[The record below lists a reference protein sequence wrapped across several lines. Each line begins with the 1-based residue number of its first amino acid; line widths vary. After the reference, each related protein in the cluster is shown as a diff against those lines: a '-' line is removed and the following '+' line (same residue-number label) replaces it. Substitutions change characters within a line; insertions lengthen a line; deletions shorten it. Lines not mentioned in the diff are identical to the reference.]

1 MKKPIRTLALILSHI
16 GLVVSAIFLICFMI
30 GVFAE
35 DSAAFARLDFFV
47 FDYFYLIIP
56 LLCIVSGILLQI
68 SSNRSKR
75 RQPADHAQLSK
86 TNHREG

>member
-1 MKKPIRTLALILSHI
+1 MKKPIRTLALILSHV
-16 GLVVSAIFLICFMI
+16 GLVVSIVFLVCYTI
-30 GVFAE
+30 GLFSP
-35 DSAAFARLDFFV
+35 DAASCARLDFFG

-75 RQPADHAQLSK
+75 RKPADSLK
-86 TNHREG
+86 TKID